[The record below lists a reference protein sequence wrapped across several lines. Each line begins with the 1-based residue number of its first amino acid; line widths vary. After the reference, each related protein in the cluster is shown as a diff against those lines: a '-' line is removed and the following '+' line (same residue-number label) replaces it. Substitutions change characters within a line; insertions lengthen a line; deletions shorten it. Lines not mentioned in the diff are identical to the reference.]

1 MCHIAISSGLGFM
14 TCVLFFQNLQWIE
27 FKGSNDDLMIDEKI
41 NKSMGSPTEL
51 ITKILSVIKCYG

>member
-1 MCHIAISSGLGFM
+1 MELHWMCHSPQQWIRFYD
-14 TCVLFFQNLQWIE
+14 FQNLQWIE
-27 FKGSNDDLMIDEKI
+27 FKGSNDDLMIDEKM

>member
-1 MCHIAISSGLGFM
+1 M

-27 FKGSNDDLMIDEKI
+27 FKGSDDDLMIDEKM

-51 ITKILSVIKCYG
+51 ITKILSVIKCNG

>member
-1 MCHIAISSGLGFM
+1 MCHSPQQWIRFYD
-14 TCVLFFQNLQWIE
+14 FQNLQWIE
-27 FKGSNDDLMIDEKI
+27 FKGSNDDLMIDEKM